1 VATLQRYG
9 HDLTFKATRAGVAA
23 VDLSE
28 AAGVSFGGGPDINQV
43 MPLRHDRVA
52 DRYRLLRKVGAG
64 GMGTVWEAE
73 DERLGRHVAVKL
85 LHVSDENDGR
95 VRFLREAQVG
105 ATLSHQSIVTV
116 YDVLELD
123 EGIAL
128 IMEYVEGQNL
138 RERLRAGGR
147 LPPHE
152 AIAMLRPVA
161 SALDVAHA
169 RGVVHRDVKP
179 ANILLG
185 KDGRARLTDLGIAF
199 LREGTRLTRTGEVM
213 GTAPYMPPEQLERG
227 AGSPAGDVYALGAVA
242 FEALSGKKARRGRT
256 PMEVALEAR
265 NGAPPDLAAAWAG
278 ATPAAAEVLK
288 RAMAPETDDRPG
300 SASEVVDDLAD
311 ALGVSAAGKASA
323 ARAPRSLPTR
333 DDGQSAPRVAQPR
346 RPPAGRRRPRR
357 PADTSLRTQRPEPP
371 PPGEARRPELPPPS
385 EPRRSPRSLRR
396 APAAGLPSGRP
407 APRAAGPSKPRRRP
421 ALLALAAFAAV
432 ALIVALVATGTLGG
446 SSSSK
451 PSGAADMP
459 RGSDTHATKAK
470 SSPATSSHGPSGP
483 SATPEAAVRSFYELA
498 ARGETNA
505 AWHLAGFRMRAAFGN
520 SVDRFRTDLGS
531 LKSITFQ
538 KLSVTNRSGDQA
550 TLQVQTVARHTD
562 HTDHCT
568 GTLAAVRKRSGWRV
582 EPNGL
587 QCSSTP

>member
-1 VATLQRYG
+1 
-9 HDLTFKATRAGVAA
+9 
-23 VDLSE
+23 LSE
-28 AAGVSFGGGPDINQV
+28 AAGVFFGGGPDINQV
-43 MPLRHDRVA
+43 MPLRYDRVA
-52 DRYRLLRKVGAG
+52 DRYRLLRKLGAG

-85 LHVSDENDGR
+85 LHVSDENDGQ

-105 ATLSHQSIVTV
+105 ATLSHESIVAV
-116 YDVLELD
+116 YDVLEVD

-152 AIAMLRPVA
+152 AIAVLRPVA
-161 SALDVAHA
+161 AALDAAHGQ
-169 RGVVHRDVKP
+169 GVVHRDVKP

-185 KDGRARLTDLGIAF
+185 RDGRARLADLGIAF

-265 NGAPPDLAAAWAG
+265 NGGPPDLAAAWAG
-278 ATPAAAEVLK
+278 TTPAAAEVLK
-288 RAMAPETDDRPG
+288 RAMAPETEDRPG
-300 SASEVVDDLAD
+300 SASEFVDDLAE
-311 ALGVSAAGKASA
+311 ALGVPAAGKPSA
-323 ARAPRSLPTR
+323 ARAQRSVAT
-333 DDGQSAPRVAQPR
+333 DDGQSAPRVAPAAGS
-346 RPPAGRRRPRR
+346 AGRRTPST
-357 PADTSLRTQRPEPP
+357 PARDTSLRTRRPEPP
-371 PPGEARRPELPPPS
+371 PRGEARRPEPPPRS
-385 EPRRSPRSLRR
+385 EPPRSPRSPRR
-396 APAAGLPSGRP
+396 APAAGLSSGRP
-407 APRAAGPSKPRRRP
+407 APRAARPSTPRRRP
-421 ALLALAAFAAV
+421 ALLALAAVAAV
-432 ALIVALVATGTLGG
+432 VLIVTLVATGTLGG
-446 SSSSK
+446 SGSSK
-451 PSGAADMP
+451 PSGAAARP
-459 RGSDTHATKAK
+459 SGGPDTHATKAK
-470 SSPATSSHGPSGP
+470 SPPAASSNAPSGP
-483 SATPEAAVRSFYELA
+483 SATPGAAVRSFYELA
-498 ARGETNA
+498 ARGEFNA
-505 AWHLAGFRMRAAFGN
+505 AWHLAGPRMRAAFGN
-520 SVDRFRTDLGS
+520 SIDRVRSELGS

-538 KLSVTNRSGDQA
+538 KLSVTSRNGNQA

-568 GTLAAVRKRSGWRV
+568 GTLAAVRKGSGWRV

>member
-1 VATLQRYG
+1 
-9 HDLTFKATRAGVAA
+9 
-23 VDLSE
+23 
-28 AAGVSFGGGPDINQV
+28 
-43 MPLRHDRVA
+43 MPLLYDRIA
-52 DRYRLLRKVGAG
+52 DRYRLLRRVGAG

-85 LHVSDENDGR
+85 LHVSDENDGQ

-105 ATLSHQSIVTV
+105 ATLSHQSIVSV
-116 YDVLELD
+116 YDVLEVD

-152 AIAMLRPVA
+152 AIDVLRPVA
-161 SALDVAHA
+161 AALDAAHA

-185 KDGRARLTDLGIAF
+185 RDGRARLADLGIAF

-265 NGAPPDLAAAWAG
+265 NGGPPDLTAAWAG

-288 RAMAPETDDRPG
+288 RAMAPETEDRPG
-300 SASEVVDDLAD
+300 AASEFVDDLAE
-311 ALGVSAAGKASA
+311 ALGVPAAGKASA
-323 ARAPRSLPTR
+323 ARASRSVATH
-333 DDGQSAPRVAQPR
+333 DGQSAPRVAPAAGS
-346 RPPAGRRRPRR
+346 AGRRTPSA
-357 PADTSLRTQRPEPP
+357 PARDTSLRTRRPEPP
-371 PPGEARRPELPPPS
+371 PR
-385 EPRRSPRSLRR
+385 
-396 APAAGLPSGRP
+396 
-407 APRAAGPSKPRRRP
+407 AGPSKPRRRP
-421 ALLALAAFAAV
+421 ALLALAALATF
-432 ALIVALVATGTLGG
+432 ALIVTLVATGTLGG
-446 SSSSK
+446 SGSSR
-451 PSGAADMP
+451 PSGAAARP
-459 RGSDTHATKAK
+459 RGGPDTHATKAK
-470 SSPATSSHGPSGP
+470 SPAASSDAPSRPGASPG
-483 SATPEAAVRSFYELA
+483 AAVRSFYELA
-498 ARGETNA
+498 ARGEFNA
-505 AWHLAGFRMRAAFGN
+505 AWHLAGPRMRAAFGN
-520 SVDRFRTDLGS
+520 SVDRVRSDLGS

-538 KLSVTNRSGDQA
+538 KLSVTSRSGNQA
-550 TLQVQTVARHTD
+550 TLLVQTVARHTD

-568 GTLAAVRKRSGWRV
+568 GTLAAIRKGSSWRV
-582 EPNGL
+582 EPSGL